1 MDEKIME
8 RLKKLLALSKSP
20 NPHDAALALEKAQRF
35 MAENG
40 LCQDDIDLLDI
51 GETLAD
57 SVLSSAS
64 APPEYMGWLLT
75 VITTAMGCKAL
86 YARTQVAFVGVS
98 ARCAIAAYMYDVLA
112 RQLRKQRRDFIRALD
127 KRTLPKNRTAK
138 ADAFCEGWVMGVQS
152 RVEAMKISAPEKALI
167 EKFKQ
172 KTYTSDKEIK
182 LQKSKKVRGQSD
194 AANKGWK
201 AGREAQ
207 MDRGVAGR
215 SDRSGVAEIR
225 QIGTD

>member
-1 MDEKIME
+1 ME

-20 NPHDAALALEKAQRF
+20 NPHEAALALEKAQRF

-64 APPEYMGWLLT
+64 SPPEYMGWLLT
-75 VITTAMGCKAL
+75 VITMAMGCKAL
-86 YARTQVAFVGVS
+86 YARNKVAFVGAS
-98 ARCAIAAYMYDVLA
+98 ARCEIAAYMYDVLA
-112 RQLRKQRRDFIRALD
+112 RQLRKQRRDFIRSLD

-152 RVEAMKISAPEKALI
+152 RVDAMKISAHEKALI

-172 KTYTSDKEIK
+172 KTYSSEEEIR
-182 LQKSKKVRGQSD
+182 LRQSKKVRGQSD

-207 MDRGVAGR
+207 LDRGVSGR
-215 SDRSGVAEIR
+215 SDRSGIAETR